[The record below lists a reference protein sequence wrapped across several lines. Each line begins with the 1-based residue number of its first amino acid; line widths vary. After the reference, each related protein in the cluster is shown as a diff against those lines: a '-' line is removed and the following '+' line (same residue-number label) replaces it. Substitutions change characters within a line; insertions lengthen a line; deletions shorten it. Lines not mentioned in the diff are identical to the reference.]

1 MCDHQTK
8 QKKRESYNEFNASV
22 FNVNTL
28 SKRKDKYTPGNNQPN
43 VATSLTTL
51 AVRIKTNIAKKVCP
65 SFAYGISLCTLDN
78 GLIVFSAPTDS
89 KVILMQSLIKTSHLN
104 VHKMNMA
111 APGNNQS
118 CFI

>member
-1 MCDHQTK
+1 MNLMHQCLMWSTVHK
-8 QKKRESYNEFNASV
+8 NI
-22 FNVNTL
+22 L

-78 GLIVFSAPTDS
+78 GVIVFSAPADS

>member
-1 MCDHQTK
+1 MFNVKYCAQKHIVK
-8 QKKRESYNEFNASV
+8 KKRQVYSWEQS
-22 FNVNTL
+22 T
-28 SKRKDKYTPGNNQPN
+28 
-43 VATSLTTL
+43 TSLTTL

-78 GLIVFSAPTDS
+78 GVIVFSAPADS